1 MLRAAANSSRQR
13 KILCVLQT
21 TLEALTETRPGSV
34 RMRKGQMRSHMTE
47 EDAGNDKTRML
58 VEKNHTSIW
67 RVVGTATAGTLLEWY
82 DYFIYGTAAAL
93 LWNKLF
99 FPNLAGVSGL
109 IASYSTF
116 AIGFAVRPIGA
127 LVLSNLGDRIGRKP
141 VLVGTLWLM
150 GLSSAAIGFLP
161 TYASIG
167 GWAPALLIFC
177 RVIQGLG
184 VGAQYSGAIALV
196 TEYAPARSG
205 LFGSFPAAAAD
216 FAILCASGVFA
227 LVQAVIIPDQF
238 LAWGW
243 RVPFMLALVGLAL
256 GQYLRSNVE
265 ETPEFLALK
274 AERRTPPQAPIKE
287 LIRDHPRLILA
298 GLGASVSLSAGYLFV
313 VWSMSYVT
321 VTLGMSRSVALSATM
336 IASTFGGLSV
346 IAFGALSDRVGWR
359 PIMLFGAICAVLVP
373 FPMFWLFRTKD
384 PTTIYVALTL
394 AYLLGQR
401 ALNAV
406 QPKFFHQLFPARL
419 RFSGIALSREPL
431 QALLSGPMP
440 FIATALTAYYHGS
453 FVPVAWLMV
462 ALPMF
467 TIVTIFCMPRTPLEQ

>member
-1 MLRAAANSSRQR
+1 MQSD
-13 KILCVLQT
+13 
-21 TLEALTETRPGSV
+21 
-34 RMRKGQMRSHMTE
+34 MTE
-47 EDAGNDKTRML
+47 EDAGCSEARIALENKYA
-58 VEKNHTSIW
+58 SIG

-99 FPNLAGVSGL
+99 FPNLASVAGL
-109 IASYSTF
+109 LASYSTF

-127 LVLSNLGDRIGRKP
+127 LVLSGLGDRIGRKP
-141 VLVGTLWLM
+141 VLIGTLWLM

-161 TYASIG
+161 TYASVG
-167 GWAPALLIFC
+167 AWAPALLILC
-177 RVIQGLG
+177 RVLQGFG

-196 TEYAPARSG
+196 TEYVPARSG
-205 LFGSFPAAAAD
+205 LFGSFPAATAD

-227 LVQAVIIPDQF
+227 LVQAVVTPEQF

-243 RVPFMLALVGLAL
+243 RVPFILALVGLAL
-256 GQYLRSNVE
+256 GQYLRSNIE

-274 AERRTPPQAPIKE
+274 AKQGTLTRAPIKE
-287 LIRDHPRLILA
+287 LIRDHSPLILA

-321 VTLGMSRSVALSATM
+321 VTLGMSRSVALNATM
-336 IASTFGGLSV
+336 IASTAGGLSI

-384 PTTIYVALTL
+384 PVAIYVALTL
-394 AYLLGQR
+394 AYVLGQR
-401 ALNAV
+401 AINAV
-406 QPKFFHQLFPARL
+406 QPKFFHQLFPARI
-419 RFSGIALSREPL
+419 RFSGIAVSREPL

-440 FIATALTAYYHGS
+440 FIATALTAHYNGS

-462 ALPMF
+462 LLPTF
-467 TIVTIFCMPRTPLEQ
+467 TILTVLVLPRRSLEK

>member
-1 MLRAAANSSRQR
+1 
-13 KILCVLQT
+13 
-21 TLEALTETRPGSV
+21 
-34 RMRKGQMRSHMTE
+34 MTD
-47 EDAGNDKTRML
+47 EDAGSGEARIALESKY
-58 VEKNHTSIW
+58 TSIG

-99 FPNLAGVSGL
+99 FPNLSGVAGL
-109 IASYSTF
+109 LASYSTF

-127 LVLSNLGDRIGRKP
+127 LVLSGLGDRIGRKP

-161 TYASIG
+161 TYTSVGA
-167 GWAPALLIFC
+167 WAPALLVLC
-177 RVIQGLG
+177 RVLQGFG

-196 TEYAPARSG
+196 TEYVPTRSG
-205 LFGSFPAAAAD
+205 LFGSFPAATAD

-227 LVQAVIIPDQF
+227 LVQAVVTPGQF

-243 RVPFMLALVGLAL
+243 RVPFILALVGLAL
-256 GQYLRSNVE
+256 GQYLRSNIE

-274 AERRTPPQAPIKE
+274 SKRKTLTRAPIKE
-287 LIRDHPRLILA
+287 LIRDHPSLILA

-321 VTLGMSRSVALSATM
+321 VTLGMSRSVALNATM
-336 IASTFGGLSV
+336 IASTAGGLS
-346 IAFGALSDRVGWR
+346 IIGFGALSDRIGWR

-384 PTTIYVALTL
+384 PVAIYVALTL
-394 AYLLGQR
+394 AYVLGQR
-401 ALNAV
+401 TINAV

-419 RFSGIALSREPL
+419 RFTGIALSREPL

-440 FIATALTAYYHGS
+440 FIATALTEHYHGS

-462 ALPMF
+462 VLPVF
-467 TIVTIFCMPRTPLEQ
+467 TILTVLFMPRRSLEK